1 MLKNLIYL
9 LKIAATAIL
18 IWFLLSKI
26 DLPRFFSEMRNV
38 DIDSFLLAVLLSG
51 IGWWINSL
59 RWGALLEIFNV
70 KIKSPRLF
78 LYNLVGIFYGI
89 VLPGGKITGDLVR
102 AYQIARDHRGER
114 EMKNQIFLL
123 SFVDVGMG
131 LLGYVIFAG
140 IFFIIGH
147 PSINYLGSSSFIIG
161 AILLLMAV
169 LGLGFIFSNL
179 FDFLI
184 KIFVKI
190 PLASLRK
197 FLVFVLSVLIT
208 CRKRKYQLLKSLSL
222 SLIGVLSGAAA
233 LYVISEA
240 LGLGVGFWTI
250 VFFNSLVIILIT
262 IPITIAGIGLREGG
276 LIYLLVQTG
285 LASERAA
292 ALSFLNLFMIMAL
305 ASLGG
310 LWEFYYHFLKR
321 RGKTRITTR
330 IDTGT
335 THIGIF
341 SLAYIPFVGGA
352 ELAVKE
358 ITDRLLQHRFT
369 CFTHRFNREWPRQ
382 EKIGNVE
389 VVRVG
394 QSAKCQVPSAK
405 NYYGHFWQKALYVF
419 RAWRAAEKLHKQQPF
434 DAIWA
439 MMAAYGGLAALLF
452 KLRHPRVPM
461 LLTLQEGDSEG
472 HILRR
477 VGIFYPLWRLIFKK
491 ADYIQT
497 ISNYLADFARRH
509 GARCPIEVVPNGV
522 DIKSYENT
530 KKYESTKKE
539 KIIITTSRLV
549 HKNGI
554 DTLIRAAAELKALTS
569 NSKFTIQ
576 ILGGGP
582 EEENLKKLAID
593 LKIQDQVEFLGHVDP
608 ERIPDYLAKADIFV
622 RPSRSEG
629 LGSSFLEA
637 MAAGLP
643 IIGTPVGGIPDFLKE
658 GETGF
663 FCRVDDPVDLAEKIK
678 LLLTDADLRQK
689 ISQAGRALVV
699 KNYSWD
705 IIAGKMN
712 KIFTRLCAF

>member
-1 MLKNLIYL
+1 MSKNLIYL
-9 LKIAATAIL
+9 LKIIATAIL

-26 DLPRFFSEMRNV
+26 DLPRFFSEMRDV
-38 DIDSFLLAVLLSG
+38 GPDSFLLAVFLSG
-51 IGWWINSL
+51 IAWWINSL

-78 LYNLVGIFYGI
+78 LYNLVGVFYGI

-102 AYQIARDHRGER
+102 AYQIARDHRGEC

-123 SFVDVGMG
+123 SFIDVGMG

-140 IFFIIGH
+140 IFFIIRH

-161 AILLLMAV
+161 AVLLLMAV

-240 LGLGVGFWTI
+240 LGSGVDFWTI
-250 VFFNSLVIILIT
+250 AFFNSLVIILIT

-276 LIYLLVQTG
+276 LIYLLIQTG
-285 LASERAA
+285 LAPERAA
-292 ALSFLNLFMIMAL
+292 ALSFLNLFIIMTL

-321 RGKTRITTR
+321 LGKTRIATR
-330 IDTGT
+330 TDAET

-358 ITDRLLQHRFT
+358 ITDRLPQHRFT
-369 CFTHRFNREWPRQ
+369 CLTHRFNREWSRQ

-394 QSAKCQVPSAK
+394 QGIGYQVSGIR
-405 NYYGHFWQKALYVF
+405 NYYGHFWQKLFYIF
-419 RAWRAAEKLHKQQPF
+419 RAWRAAEKLHKQLPF

-439 MMAAYGGLAALLF
+439 IMAAYGGLAALLF

-530 KKYESTKKE
+530 KKYERTKKE

-608 ERIPDYLAKADIFV
+608 ERIPDYLAKA
-622 RPSRSEG
+622 
-629 LGSSFLEA
+629 
-637 MAAGLP
+637 
-643 IIGTPVGGIPDFLKE
+643 
-658 GETGF
+658 
-663 FCRVDDPVDLAEKIK
+663 
-678 LLLTDADLRQK
+678 
-689 ISQAGRALVV
+689 
-699 KNYSWD
+699 
-705 IIAGKMN
+705 
-712 KIFTRLCAF
+712 